1 MEKIIFFALAVPILG
16 FVFYLG
22 GSAIMKGFKAKVD
35 NRPNKP
41 EDTES
46 DSETVI
52 RSSNSNDLS
61 SEISKLNELYKNG
74 ALTQEEFEKAK
85 SKLLNN

>member
-35 NRPNKP
+35 NRPIKP
-41 EDTES
+41 EEIET
-46 DSETVI
+46 DSETVT
-52 RSSNSNDLS
+52 RPSNSNDLS

-85 SKLLNN
+85 SKLLSS

>member
-35 NRPNKP
+35 NRPVKS
-41 EDTES
+41 EEKEE
-46 DSETVI
+46 SETQVSPI
-52 RSSNSNDLS
+52 NSNDLS
-61 SEISKLNELYKNG
+61 DEISKLNELHKSG
-74 ALTQEEFEKAK
+74 VLTQEEFEKAK

>member
-41 EDTES
+41 EETES

-52 RSSNSNDLS
+52 RPSNSNDLS
-61 SEISKLNELYKNG
+61 SEISKLNDLYKNG